1 MVRRELSKR
10 SAESYC
16 QERYANLASIHGY
29 DEQRAVVAGCKLA
42 DLSHTWQ
49 LEGSGMSGTWFSG
62 KTNEDGTPQQVE
74 GRANGCWIGMHD
86 GQAEGSFAWMDG
98 SNVDFVAWAPFQP
111 DRAGWE
117 EDAVSVTFVDS
128 STSRGG
134 AWNDHAYATQYTI
147 CGECRNGRLGPLTVA
162 AALTRPFLR
171 TETSVPEDDRQSQT
185 WREMNLDTTVDSL
198 SGRFKAVP
206 VAHGWSEGRAFC
218 QSNYF
223 VRRNDLC

>member
-1 MVRRELSKR
+1 MLLQKIFCAQGHNDGNRPGALEVDADDQNAAAGMYPICQTATRPDNPASIAGTTWSVDVPVEGSRFVVVRRELSKR

-117 EDAVSVTFVDS
+117 EDAVSVI
-128 STSRGG
+128 R
-134 AWNDHAYATQYTI
+134 TI
-147 CGECRNGRLGPLTVA
+147 IAGIWIAFFQEC
-162 AALTRPFLR
+162 
-171 TETSVPEDDRQSQT
+171 QQ
-185 WREMNLDTTVDSL
+185 
-198 SGRFKAVP
+198 
-206 VAHGWSEGRAFC
+206 
-218 QSNYF
+218 
-223 VRRNDLC
+223 